1 MVEYSDQSNHWYI
14 GDYQSNSGSTYKIID
29 NFLSEDVFLHIK
41 SELTSILLPWQ
52 WDDKITFEDE
62 ECSDGYF
69 AAGFYN
75 GTILHPAFQ
84 IITPLLDKI
93 DPTLNDYESIICN
106 PINVSGAKKIKMIKR
121 GWRNLIKDPAIFLSS
136 NKTSFAWSLTLT
148 FDQILCILPFEFIK
162 KVVLTIPINFLPK
175 KDFLPQ
181 TPYFFIIDN
190 FSSDNKSNFIL
201 YFFLNFKWLLILS
214 LETP

>member
-93 DPTLNDYESIICN
+93 DPKSLIR
-106 PINVSGAKKIKMIKR
+106 VKMNLYTR
-121 GWRNLIKDPAIFLSS
+121 TENLIHHSDHQDYPFTHKGGLFSLNTCDGFTVIEGKEIKSVANRMIYFDPS
-136 NKTSFAWSLTLT
+136 
-148 FDQILCILPFEFIK
+148 ILHHSTNCTNTPARMN
-162 KVVLTIPINFLPK
+162 INFN
-175 KDFLPQ
+175 
-181 TPYFFIIDN
+181 YF
-190 FSSDNKSNFIL
+190 
-201 YFFLNFKWLLILS
+201 
-214 LETP
+214 